1 MAVMVLVMVIMVLL
15 VGLIMAI
22 TPWIMPPTECFA
34 VTVPPSTQR
43 DPRIM
48 RLKRSFSWTVA
59 ATTAVSAGTLALMMR
74 EMGEASGADLARF
87 SLGITLAT
95 LAPIIVGLVL
105 MLRCRKRVQELKQQ
119 EAWTAGSRR
128 AAAVMGSEAPG
139 PISLAWNLLY
149 VPIVLGF
156 AAFALLSYDQFP
168 EQIPMNISI
177 AGTAT
182 QYAPK
187 SVGTV
192 LFPAIMAAFLGIVF
206 TFSHWMMFISK
217 TPVDP
222 AAPAT
227 SALAYGRFVRIQSLA
242 TLIGGLTLTLAI
254 GVPLLLSS
262 LERISLTTASLLIMV
277 ATLAIVAGEVA
288 VSSLTGQAGGRLA
301 AELRPTDEVAQDND
315 GHWPFGIF
323 YANAD
328 DASVIV
334 PKRFGVGWTINMAHP
349 AAWALMGGLLLF
361 VAAFSLLMTSI
372 GA

>member
-34 VTVPPSTQR
+34 VTVPPSTQK
-43 DPRIM
+43 DPRIIK
-48 RLKRSFSWTVA
+48 LKRTFSWAVA
-59 ATTAVSAGTLALMMR
+59 ATTVVAAGMLALMMR
-74 EMGEASGADLARF
+74 GMNDTDPARF
-87 SLGITLAT
+87 SLAITLVI
-95 LAPIIVGLVL
+95 LAPIAVGLVL
-105 MLRCRKRVQELKQQ
+105 MLRFRKGVQELKQQ
-119 EAWTAGSRR
+119 EAWTAESRR
-128 AAAVMGSEAPG
+128 AAAVMGSDAPK

-156 AAFALLSYDQFP
+156 AVFALLSYDQFP
-168 EQIPMNISI
+168 EQIPVNISI
-177 AGTAT
+177 TGTAT
-182 QYAPK
+182 QYVPK
-187 SVGTV
+187 SVAAV
-192 LFPAIMAAFLGIVF
+192 LFPALMAAFLGMVF
-206 TFSHWMMFISK
+206 TFSHWVMLISK

-227 SALAYGRFVRIQSLA
+227 SALAYGRFVRIQSL
-242 TLIGGLTLTLAI
+242 TMLIGGLTLTLAI

-262 LERISLTTASLLIMV
+262 LERISLTTASILVMV
-277 ATLAIVAGEVA
+277 ATLAIVAGVFA
-288 VSSLTGQAGGRLA
+288 VSSFTGQAGGRLA

-315 GHWPFGIF
+315 EHWPFGVF

-334 PKRFGVGWTINMAHP
+334 PKRFGIGWTINVAHP
-349 AAWALMGGLLLF
+349 AAWALMGCLLLF
-361 VAAFSLLMTSI
+361 VAAFSLLMVSI